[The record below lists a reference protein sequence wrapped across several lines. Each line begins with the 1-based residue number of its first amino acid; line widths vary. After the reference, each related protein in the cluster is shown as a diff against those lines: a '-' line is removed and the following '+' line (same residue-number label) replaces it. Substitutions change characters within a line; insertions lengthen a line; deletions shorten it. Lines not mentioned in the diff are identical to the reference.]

1 MRSQRN
7 ALTDETNI
15 GADMSIKLLLKHE
28 VKPFTF
34 VVATHNQ
41 TNNEFQISLQSET
54 GTKYQSTFDSKRSV
68 EIVNQYIEEA
78 KQL

>member
-1 MRSQRN
+1 
-7 ALTDETNI
+7 
-15 GADMSIKLLLKHE
+15 MSIKLLLKQE

-34 VVATHNQ
+34 VIATHNQ
-41 TNNEFQISLQSET
+41 KTNEFQISLQSET